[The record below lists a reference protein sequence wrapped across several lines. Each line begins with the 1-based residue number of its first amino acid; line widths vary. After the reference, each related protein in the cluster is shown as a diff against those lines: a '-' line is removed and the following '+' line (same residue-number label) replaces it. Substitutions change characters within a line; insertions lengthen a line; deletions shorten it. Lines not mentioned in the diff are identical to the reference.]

1 MKLTIV
7 AATGRIGSQIVEQA
21 LAAGHEVTAVA
32 RNPDRIAASVR
43 VMGVDL
49 SLQGAA
55 DLAPAVQGAHAVLS
69 PLGPRSAADAGVA
82 SLGTRELIIA
92 MEATGAR
99 RLVVISAAP
108 VGTVASP
115 ARPTPPRRDPG
126 DGPFTGRV
134 LVPVLKQAFG
144 RRFGYPDL
152 AAMEDEVRASELAWT
167 IVRPSRLVNKPVSG
181 TYRTAIGRNVRGG
194 RSISR
199 ADVAHLML
207 ALIDDP
213 DTIHQTVG
221 ISY

>member
-1 MKLTIV
+1 MKLTVI

-43 VMGVDL
+43 AMGVDL

-55 DLAPAVQGAHAVLS
+55 DLEPAVQGADAVLS
-69 PLGPRSAADAGVA
+69 ALGPRSAADAGVA
-82 SLGTRELIIA
+82 SLGTRELIKA

-126 DGPFTGRV
+126 DGPFTGWV
-134 LVPVLKQAFG
+134 LVPVLKTAFG

-152 AAMEDEVRASELAWT
+152 AAMEDEVRASALAWT
-167 IVRPSRLVNKPVSG
+167 IVRPSRLVNKPVSA

-207 ALIDDP
+207 ALIDHS